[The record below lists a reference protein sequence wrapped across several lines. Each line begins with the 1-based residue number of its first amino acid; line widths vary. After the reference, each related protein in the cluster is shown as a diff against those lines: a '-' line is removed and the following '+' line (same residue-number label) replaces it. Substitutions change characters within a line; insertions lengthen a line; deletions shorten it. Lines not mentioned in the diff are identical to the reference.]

1 MATPLAFGEVA
12 VKRRIKAVLNY
23 KKPAFWVICIG
34 IIASVVVAIGFMTTP
49 AANKNKY
56 DNESGIDGI
65 GNNNNDMLI
74 YMQLNKLPN
83 TRQHQVSKQAILVD
97 NPLKINE
104 KKYHYSLFYP

>member
-1 MATPLAFGEVA
+1 MSNNEQFP
-12 VKRRIKAVLNY
+12 
-23 KKPAFWVICIG
+23 
-34 IIASVVVAIGFMTTP
+34 
-49 AANKNKY
+49 NKY
-56 DNESGIDGI
+56 EISKTTTFDNLRLSKYYSIYMVLCLKI